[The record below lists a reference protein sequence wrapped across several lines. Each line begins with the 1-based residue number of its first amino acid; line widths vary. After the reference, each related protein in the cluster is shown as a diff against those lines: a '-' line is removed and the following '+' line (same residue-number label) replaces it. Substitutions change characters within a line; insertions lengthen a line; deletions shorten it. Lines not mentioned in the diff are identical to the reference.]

1 MRSLWNGTGNNK
13 RKRKVIMKT
22 ESEISAMSMD
32 DAVDYLLALIRNK
45 SESIE
50 DRKIASRMLF
60 GYIKFVRMC
69 E

>member
-1 MRSLWNGTGNNK
+1 
-13 RKRKVIMKT
+13 MKT

>member
-1 MRSLWNGTGNNK
+1 MR
-13 RKRKVIMKT
+13 T

-32 DAVDYLLALIRNK
+32 DAMDYLRVLIKNK

-50 DRKIASRMLF
+50 DRKFASRMLF
-60 GYIKFVRMC
+60 GYIKFARMC